1 MEENINLE
9 DLEKIGISTVQ
20 CQKCLKDIPKVEYNK
35 YKGYCR
41 ECYIKKYK
49 LDKDINEEDYSSDY
63 TNSNECNISNTLD
76 SRVRIIVRI
85 VAIICFFI
93 GLGFWLD
100 KEFEVGI
107 IIIIGA
113 IVIDMIY
120 SIFCEAL
127 DLLQEIAI
135 NTRK

>member
-1 MEENINLE
+1 MNLE

-20 CQKCLKDIPKVEYNK
+20 CKECLKDITRAEYDK

-49 LDKDINEEDYSSDY
+49 LDKDICEEHYSNNY
-63 TNSNECNISNTLD
+63 TNENDRNIQNTLA

-93 GLGFWLD
+93 GLGMCLN
-100 KEFEVGI
+100 KEFEIGI
-107 IIIIGA
+107 IIIISA
-113 IVIDMIY
+113 IVTDIFY

>member
-1 MEENINLE
+1 MNLE

-20 CQKCLKDIPKVEYNK
+20 CQKCLKDIPKAEYNK
-35 YKGYCR
+35 YNGYCR

-49 LDKDINEEDYSSDY
+49 LDNDINEEDYSNDY
-63 TNSNECNISNTLD
+63 SNSNECNISNKLA

-93 GLGFWLD
+93 GLGFCLN

-113 IVIDMIY
+113 IVTDMIY
-120 SIFCEAL
+120 SMFCEAL

>member
-1 MEENINLE
+1 MNLE

-49 LDKDINEEDYSSDY
+49 LDKDISEEQYSNNY
-63 TNSNECNISNTLD
+63 TNKNDRNIQNALA
-76 SRVRIIVRI
+76 SRIRIIVRI

-93 GLGFWLD
+93 GLGMCLN
-100 KEFEVGI
+100 KELEIGI
-107 IIIIGA
+107 IIIISA
-113 IVIDMIY
+113 IVTDIVY

-127 DLLQEIAI
+127 DLLQEITI

>member
-1 MEENINLE
+1 MNLE

-20 CQKCLKDIPKVEYNK
+20 CKECLKDITKAEYDK

-49 LDKDINEEDYSSDY
+49 LDKDICEEHYSNNY
-63 TNSNECNISNTLD
+63 TNEDDRNIQNALA

-93 GLGFWLD
+93 GFGMCLN
-100 KEFEVGI
+100 KEFEIGI
-107 IIIIGA
+107 IIIISA
-113 IVIDMIY
+113 TVTDIVY